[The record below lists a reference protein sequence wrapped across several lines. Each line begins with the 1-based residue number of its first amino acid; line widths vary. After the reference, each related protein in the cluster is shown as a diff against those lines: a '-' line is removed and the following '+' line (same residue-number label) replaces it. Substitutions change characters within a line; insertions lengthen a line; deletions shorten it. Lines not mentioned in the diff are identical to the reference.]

1 MEKILNSLYSLWNQ
15 IIFAIS
21 NISLFDI
28 IDILIIAFIIYKA
41 FRFLQENRGGQLVK
55 GLLILVVVYAFSV
68 WFNLVTVNWVLSK
81 LVDWLVIAL
90 AIIFQPELRRMLE
103 RIGRSKFGQF
113 GRSGEQD
120 SETLKHCI
128 DSICVAAKNM
138 QEQKV
143 GALIAFERT
152 TQLGDI
158 INTGTVIS
166 AETSSQMVG
175 NIFFPKSPLHDGAL
189 IVRDGK
195 LHAAGCILPLT
206 ADPNLSSQLG
216 TRHRAA
222 IGLTE
227 VSDAVVLVV
236 SEENG
241 MISLAQ
247 NGKIERGYT
256 QIRLRED
263 LYKLMIDETENENEF
278 NLFTKLKDIINSFK
292 VKKSAEK
299 EENK

>member
-1 MEKILNSLYSLWNQ
+1 MTNFFNSIYSLWNQ
-15 IIFAIS
+15 IVFAIS
-21 NISLFDI
+21 NMSVFDI
-28 IDILIIAFIIYKA
+28 LDILIIGFIIYKA

-55 GLLILVVVYAFSV
+55 GLFLLLLIYAFSV
-68 WFNLVTVNWVLSK
+68 WFNLVTVNWLLSK
-81 LVDWLVIAL
+81 VVDWLVIAL

-103 RIGRSKFGQF
+103 RLGRSKLGRF
-113 GRSGEQD
+113 GRSHEEND
-120 SETLKHCI
+120 EDVKRCI

-138 QEQKV
+138 QEQKI
-143 GALIAFERT
+143 GALIVFERT

-158 INTGTVIS
+158 INTGTSIN
-166 AETSSQMVG
+166 ADASSQMVG

-195 LHAAGCILPLT
+195 LSAAGCILPLT
-206 ADPNLSSQLG
+206 ANENLSSQLG

-263 LYKLMIDETENENEF
+263 LYKYMLEDEEENVETTFF
-278 NLFTKLKDIINSFK
+278 NKVKDILNSLKFK
-292 VKKSAEK
+292 KTAKK
-299 EENK
+299 EEDE

>member
-1 MEKILNSLYSLWNQ
+1 MTNFFNSIYSLWNQ
-15 IIFAIS
+15 IVFAIS
-21 NISLFDI
+21 NMSVFDI
-28 IDILIIAFIIYKA
+28 LDILIIGFIIYKA

-55 GLLILVVVYAFSV
+55 GLFLLLLIYAFSV
-68 WFNLVTVNWVLSK
+68 WFNLVTVNWLLSK
-81 LVDWLVIAL
+81 VVDWLVIAL

-103 RIGRSKFGQF
+103 RLGRSKLGRF
-113 GRSGEQD
+113 GRSHEEND
-120 SETLKHCI
+120 EDVKRCI

-138 QEQKV
+138 QDQRI
-143 GALIAFERT
+143 GALIVFERT

-158 INTGTVIS
+158 INTGTAIN
-166 AETSSQMVG
+166 ADASSQMVG

-195 LHAAGCILPLT
+195 LSAAGCILPLT
-206 ADPNLSSQLG
+206 ANENLSSQLG

-263 LYKLMIDETENENEF
+263 LYKYMLEDDEENGETTLF
-278 NLFTKLKDIINSFK
+278 NKVKDILNSLKFK
-292 VKKSAEK
+292 KTAKK
-299 EENK
+299 EEDE

>member
-1 MEKILNSLYSLWNQ
+1 MTNFFNSIYSLWNQ
-15 IIFAIS
+15 IVFAIS
-21 NISLFDI
+21 NMSVFDVL
-28 IDILIIAFIIYKA
+28 DILIIGFIIYKA

-55 GLLILVVVYAFSV
+55 GLFLLLFIYAFSV
-68 WFNLVTVNWVLSK
+68 WFNLVTVNWLLSK
-81 LVDWLVIAL
+81 VVDWLVIAL

-103 RIGRSKFGQF
+103 RLGRSKLGRF
-113 GRSGEQD
+113 GRTHEENEED
-120 SETLKHCI
+120 VKRCI

-138 QEQKV
+138 QEQKI
-143 GALIAFERT
+143 GALIVFERT

-158 INTGTVIS
+158 INTGTTIN
-166 AETSSQMVG
+166 ADTSSQMVG

-195 LHAAGCILPLT
+195 LCAAGCILPLT
-206 ADPNLSSQLG
+206 ANENLSSQLG

-263 LYKLMIDETENENEF
+263 LYNYMIKEEQEDSEITIF
-278 NLFTKLKDIINSFK
+278 NKVKDILNSLKFK
-292 VKKSAEK
+292 KTAKK
-299 EENK
+299 EEDE